1 MPNHFIDELILS
13 EYTSGSLGEGQS
25 AIVAAH
31 LTLCPE
37 SRKMANLLDTIGAVT
52 FESNASSSS
61 SNDSSKNILNDST
74 LQKVL
79 KNIENTEQIDSPNT
93 ISKNMNDF
101 IPKPINEKLP
111 SHYSDLKWKRMG
123 KSIRYINLDVKES
136 DVSMK
141 LLKIAPG
148 TKIPG
153 HSHEGNE
160 YTLVLSGKFSDK
172 FGSYERGDVTVRDE
186 QDTHE
191 PFVDGD
197 SECVCVI
204 LTEGPLKY
212 KGLVGFIAGKL
223 FTHKN

>member
-93 ISKNMNDF
+93 ISKNMND
-101 IPKPINEKLP
+101 
-111 SHYSDLKWKRMG
+111 
-123 KSIRYINLDVKES
+123 
-136 DVSMK
+136 
-141 LLKIAPG
+141 
-148 TKIPG
+148 T
-153 HSHEGNE
+153 
-160 YTLVLSGKFSDK
+160 
-172 FGSYERGDVTVRDE
+172 
-186 QDTHE
+186 
-191 PFVDGD
+191 
-197 SECVCVI
+197 
-204 LTEGPLKY
+204 
-212 KGLVGFIAGKL
+212 
-223 FTHKN
+223 